1 MGTTFRVHELCL
13 VRFIVTMKDTAE
25 MRRVLSAMLER
36 LIRSQAQFSPK

>member
-1 MGTTFRVHELCL
+1 MRDELCL

-25 MRRVLSAMLER
+25 MRRVLSAMLKR